1 MEHKTLSCETRTEF
15 GKGASRRFR
24 MAGKI
29 PAIIYGHQDPM
40 AITIDAHEFGQKFKT
55 ISESTII
62 ELNCGKDSYQVL
74 VKDFQHNMVKETIEH
89 VDFYE
94 IEKGKTLKTHV
105 PVVLEG
111 SAPGC
116 KVGGTL
122 EQKIEMLEI
131 DCLPKDL
138 IESIRVD
145 ITSLELG
152 ASIHVRDLV
161 IPAGVNV
168 LDALERTIVTVT
180 RPKGEKA
187 PEEEEGEEEEE

>member
-24 MAGKI
+24 MVGKI
-29 PAIIYGHQDPM
+29 PAIIYGHQDPL
-40 AITIDAHEFGQKFKT
+40 AITIDAHEFGRKFKT

-74 VKDFQHNMVKETIEH
+74 VKDFQHNMVKETIDH
-89 VDFYE
+89 IDFYE
-94 IEKGKTLKTHV
+94 IEKGKTLKTHI
-105 PVVLEG
+105 PVVLAG
-111 SAPGC
+111 NAPGC

-138 IESIRVD
+138 VESISVD
-145 ITSLELG
+145 ISALELG
-152 ASIHVRDLV
+152 ESIHVRDLA
-161 IPAGVNV
+161 IPAGVHV
-168 LDALERTIVTVT
+168 LDAHERTVVTVT

-187 PEEEEGEEEEE
+187 DEEEEVEAEEE